1 MAAVA
6 LPTFEPGFRFTTLA
20 EAAAVVPEPAAAAD
34 PAAGMRYAAFLP
46 QDWCIGVGNCPPACA
61 PPRPPADAAQ
71 SRTAASWPP

>member
-34 PAAGMRYAAFLP
+34 PAAGMRQHFLLR
-46 QDWCIGVGNCPPACA
+46 
-61 PPRPPADAAQ
+61 PRPDVQGADALGAVQ
-71 SRTAASWPP
+71 FVGRK